1 VVRKLLAGTDA
12 KAILALAWKAGYSVA
27 LAVSLQTDAA
37 KIPLADALKPAEG
50 TQDYPLSESDLEWQV
65 ELIQVPS
72 TRLSRQ
78 IDRLASA
85 SR

>member
-1 VVRKLLAGTDA
+1 VRKLLAGTDA

-50 TQDYPLSESDLEWQV
+50 TQAYPLSESDLEWQV

-78 IDRLASA
+78 IDRLGSA